1 MKKLLAVLLSLT
13 MVAMMAISASATIF
27 TYDESDDEY
36 WDEDVNMLDRETYCI
51 VTRDGTV
58 AQGFGR
64 PSGDNLDANVLEN
77 LTPGWYEAVW
87 LDTATPDVE
96 DISAVEG
103 KVGLVLRGSS
113 TFTEKTARVRD
124 AGGVAALVLNNY
136 NAGDAGTEDVD
147 PETNEITMSHAYVGM
162 TQTENTVPN
171 VFLTTDIGTKLIS
184 EATGKPYSEIIPEI
198 LKVCAGETTYTGIP
212 VGGSTYVFIGL
223 ISDYNEIGE
232 FSEDKL
238 VPADK
243 ALKEG
248 APSAADIA
256 APEVEAVDLQ
266 MPTDLAVLANDG
278 SSYDTAAAAAAA
290 IGTKPIKDY
299 TYVNGTTGNSNEGA
313 KNLWDDDTT
322 TKFCTSSFP
331 CVSIAKIDAPLA
343 INGIIMATAN
353 DNASYNGRS
362 PNEWGLFGSADG
374 VIWNPIAVGDE
385 TFFEET
391 DFTYYAAKID
401 ATEPYQYF
409 QFQNYSTTSGTF
421 QVSEVVLCSA
431 DAASYPASGESG
443 NIMIGTVIGNETGW
457 DGTEGS
463 GAASAFDGKANTF
476 FDPLG
481 QGDGYCG
488 MQMSET
494 YILEKVAILSR
505 HVDTDYNSRFKG
517 AQIQGSND
525 GENWTSL
532 WQSDTTGTAPEYYI
546 VTEFENNTGYTM
558 FRYFNDADHGDVAEV
573 EFYGKPGK
581 VDAPAAEEPAA
592 EEPKAEK
599 PATTVEEAVEEVTD
613 NVTEAVENTA
623 EAVGDAVTNAAEQ
636 ATDAVNNAVESAKS
650 GCGSMIGGG
659 LIVLVTV
666 LGSAWIAKR

>member
-1 MKKLLAVLLSLT
+1 MKKLLAVLLALT

-184 EATGKPYSEIIPEI
+184 EATGKPYKEIIPEI

-266 MPTDLAVLANDG
+266 MPTDLAALANDG
-278 SSYDTAAAAAAA
+278 SSYDSAAAAAAA

-431 DAASYPASGESG
+431 DAVSYPASGESG

-573 EFYGKPGK
+573 EFYGQPGK
-581 VDAPAAEEPAA
+581 VEAPAAEEPKTEEPAPAA
-592 EEPKAEK
+592 EEPTPAAEEPTPAAEEPTPAAETPTETPAADNK
-599 PATTVEEAVEEVTD
+599 PAET
-613 NVTEAVENTA
+613 
-623 EAVGDAVTNAAEQ
+623 
-636 ATDAVNNAVESAKS
+636 AKS

-659 LIVLVTV
+659 FIVLVTL
-666 LGSAWIAKR
+666 LGSAWIAKRK